1 MTDIVTLKLDADSQA
16 FFEVMRQKHFPPERN
31 QIGAHLTLFHTLPST
46 AETAEVLRWVAGQHA
61 AFTLQVTGLRSL
73 GKGVAYTLRSAEL
86 LAVHAELAQAYAEH
100 LSAQD
105 RQRFMPHV
113 VVQNKAQPAEARALL
128 AELQGGFEP
137 FAVRALGLELW
148 NYLGGPW
155 RLAEEFAF
163 RAE

>member
-16 FFEVMRQKHFPPERN
+16 FFEAMRQRHFPPERN
-31 QIGAHLTLFHTLPST
+31 QIGAHLTLFHTLPGT
-46 AETAEVLRWVAGQHA
+46 AEIADVLRRVAGQHA
-61 AFTLQVTGLRSL
+61 AFMLQVTGLRSL

-86 LAVHAELAQAYAEH
+86 QAVHAELSEAYVEH
-100 LSAQD
+100 LSPQD

-128 AELQGGFEP
+128 AEMQAGFQP
-137 FAVRALGLELW
+137 FAVQAVGLELW

-155 RLAEEFAF
+155 RLAEEFGF